1 MKRNILSQVLYQAL
15 VMATLLY
22 MTPSMFDIQ
31 YDIVNDFTSVP
42 ANRNVH
48 YTFLF
53 HTLVLM
59 NLFNMFNCRKLG
71 SEGSRDLNIFEH
83 IYRNW
88 WFLAVFFLEL
98 NVQYAMVGGY
108 ISPIVRCSPLSAGM
122 HITSVC
128 LGLGSI
134 AVGTLTKLTPV

>member
-71 SEGSRDLNIFEH
+71 SEGSRDLNIF
-83 IYRNW
+83 
-88 WFLAVFFLEL
+88 
-98 NVQYAMVGGY
+98 
-108 ISPIVRCSPLSAGM
+108 
-122 HITSVC
+122 
-128 LGLGSI
+128 
-134 AVGTLTKLTPV
+134 